1 MKCLFIIDLDFFF
14 KMSLVVFS
22 IGLIKLTNE
31 KKGKSNKYSFLPFF
45 YDDCMRRLIDYSEDS
60 TDEMTELLKSQG
72 DDMLIDDHEVFQIEI
87 NKKNK

>member
-1 MKCLFIIDLDFFF
+1 
-14 KMSLVVFS
+14 
-22 IGLIKLTNE
+22 
-31 KKGKSNKYSFLPFF
+31 
-45 YDDCMRRLIDYSEDS
+45 MRRLIDDSEDS